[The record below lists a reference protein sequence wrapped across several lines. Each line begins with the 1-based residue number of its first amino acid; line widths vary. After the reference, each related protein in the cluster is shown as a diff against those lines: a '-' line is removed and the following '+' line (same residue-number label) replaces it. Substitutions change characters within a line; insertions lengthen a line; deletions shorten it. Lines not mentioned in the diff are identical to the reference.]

1 MAFFPPSPLVTTGW
15 LANRLGD
22 PGLVILDTSWY
33 LPSTGRDARAEYRTA
48 HIPGAVNFDL
58 DAASDTNS
66 ALPHML
72 PNEAEFGRY
81 VGGLGVQN
89 DSTIVVYDGSG
100 GNLSAARVW
109 WMFRAFGHDRVAL
122 LDGGFGKWQAEGR
135 PVQSGEVVRAPKAF
149 HAHFDR
155 QRVRDLDDVR
165 RALEIGDVQVVDL
178 RSAGRFAGSD
188 PEPRP
193 GLVSGHMPG
202 ALNLPYTELVDG
214 DGTMLSDEALR
225 AKVVIAGIQLGRP
238 LIATCGSGTS
248 ACNLLLALHRLGHDD
263 TFLYDGS
270 WTEWAGRG
278 MPIEKGG
285 A

>member
-33 LPSTGRDARAEYRTA
+33 LPSTCRDARAEYRTA
-48 HIPGAVNFDL
+48 HIPGTAYFDL
-58 DAASDTNS
+58 DAASDRDS

-89 DSTIVVYDGSG
+89 DSAIVVYDGSG

-122 LDGGFGKWQAEGR
+122 LDGGFGKWQVEGR
-135 PVQSGEVVRAPKAF
+135 PVQSGEVGRAPRMF
-149 HAHFDR
+149 EAHLDR
-155 QRVRDLDDVR
+155 RRVRDLDDVR
-165 RALEIGDVQVVDL
+165 RALESGDVQVVDV
-178 RSAGRFAGSD
+178 RAAGRFAGTD

-225 AKVVIAGIQLGRP
+225 AKVVTAGIQLDRP

-248 ACNLLLALHRLGHDD
+248 ACNLLLALHRLGHEDA
-263 TFLYDGS
+263 FLYDGS

-278 MPIEKGG
+278 MPIEGSD